1 MKNTD
6 KKYETYEYMCN
17 LDRVE
22 RFKKGLAND
31 IKDAY
36 TARDFKEVL
45 NKTFYLCAMASDMEA
60 ESVDVASLGRAMLCQ
75 ELAGATSSKDL
86 IEVAKRITEVAKND
100 SEQKNEKTPDK
111 NTPLKPLFIYGRNGD
126 VFGYCQACY
135 PSNHVLLRPG
145 QLFCWLCGQRQ
156 DWDGHEGPK

>member
-45 NKTFYLCAMASDMEA
+45 NKTFYPARRKASPFR
-60 ESVDVASLGRAMLCQ
+60 GR
-75 ELAGATSSKDL
+75 
-86 IEVAKRITEVAKND
+86 I
-100 SEQKNEKTPDK
+100 
-111 NTPLKPLFIYGRNGD
+111 
-126 VFGYCQACY
+126 
-135 PSNHVLLRPG
+135 
-145 QLFCWLCGQRQ
+145 
-156 DWDGHEGPK
+156 